1 MTVSCC
7 YDDFVQDDRS
17 LGFFPRHPELRY
29 VALYGDQ
36 IHDLIALPKMPGL
49 ESLFSATTLQG
60 LTGSWLFEGL
70 TITRFPRLTPTIP
83 WYLASAD
90 IAIYR
95 DTKTVLS
102 LLLRHLPHC
111 RDLQLVNKDE
121 CSVVSPVALL
131 AKCCYVSSLSYLV
144 AHLSFLSL
152 QDELWNTIFDNTAN
166 LKHLKSLTLFGFPV
180 HDPLPPMH
188 KSMRRAR
195 YETVSAIR
203 RLVIPK
209 MEKLAQHCPLFKVFY
224 AGGCPW
230 RVVIQVQRSDVK
242 AADGQGGGE
251 GQAGC
256 QLKEKGPRFHFQ
268 VYGDFN

>member
-1 MTVSCC
+1 MDILKFSRGLKAIQLTTTDFPMNQNIVRAINAHPSLQTFTLDDFRQLAVLSPSFCSSVSMSRIRCQGLNVYIGPKLQDPGDVLRVCARQDSVSGPRIEELIISRPILGWTNLTFQGLQKVTVSCC

-29 VALYGDQ
+29 VSLWGDQ

-83 WYLASAD
+83 WYLAYAD

-111 RDLQLVNKDE
+111 RDLRLVNKDK

-131 AKCCYVSSLSYLV
+131 AKCCYVFIILPRRSSL
-144 AHLSFLSL
+144 LSL
-152 QDELWNTIFDNTAN
+152 
-166 LKHLKSLTLFGFPV
+166 SSG
-180 HDPLPPMH
+180 
-188 KSMRRAR
+188 
-195 YETVSAIR
+195 
-203 RLVIPK
+203 
-209 MEKLAQHCPLFKVFY
+209 
-224 AGGCPW
+224 
-230 RVVIQVQRSDVK
+230 
-242 AADGQGGGE
+242 
-251 GQAGC
+251 
-256 QLKEKGPRFHFQ
+256 
-268 VYGDFN
+268 